1 MDLSSK
7 IICMKWKSLRR
18 DEGVKPAWQKGM
30 NYAYNGLLALFFIRV
45 ILRLIN
51 KAQNNYFEAYEILS
65 WVVIIGFGV
74 FIIPGLVY
82 LVKPSWFLVNK
93 E

>member
-7 IICMKWKSLRR
+7 ITCMKWKSLRR

-30 NYAYNGLLALFFIRV
+30 NYAYNGLLALFFIRM
-45 ILRLIN
+45 ILRIKNQAQEIN
-51 KAQNNYFEAYEILS
+51 SNTHEILS
-65 WVVIIGFGV
+65 WVVIIGFGI
-74 FIIPGLVY
+74 FLIPGLVY
-82 LVKPSWFLVNK
+82 LTKPSWFLVNK